1 MEKDNV
7 ILARRTSGGGAVY
20 QDLGNTN
27 FTFLSGIHDYNKN
40 QNSQIIIN
48 ALSQFGVKA
57 ETSGRNDILVNG
69 MKISGSAYK
78 ISGMKAFHHGTLL
91 INVNMNALQNYLNP
105 NKLKL
110 QSKGV
115 ASVRARVINL
125 QEVNPQITHEA
136 LSKAIIEEF
145 FKFYNDSCEIEN
157 LDSNFL
163 KEQKLLDEVYHQYQD
178 WNWRFGETPQFDH
191 NLEHKFEWGLMDVH
205 INSKDGIIEE
215 CKIFSDSLY
224 PAMIE
229 EMNKALT
236 KARYDKES
244 ISEAL
249 DIASRNLE
257 NSPETKEAAKCV
269 EEFKEW
275 FIHSL

>member
-1 MEKDNV
+1 
-7 ILARRTSGGGAVY
+7 
-20 QDLGNTN
+20 
-27 FTFLSGIHDYNKN
+27 
-40 QNSQIIIN
+40 
-48 ALSQFGVKA
+48 
-57 ETSGRNDILVNG
+57 
-69 MKISGSAYK
+69 
-78 ISGMKAFHHGTLL
+78 
-91 INVNMNALQNYLNP
+91 
-105 NKLKL
+105 
-110 QSKGV
+110 
-115 ASVRARVINL
+115 
-125 QEVNPQITHEA
+125 
-136 LSKAIIEEF
+136 
-145 FKFYNDSCEIEN
+145 
-157 LDSNFL
+157 
-163 KEQKLLDEVYHQYQD
+163 
-178 WNWRFGETPQFDH
+178 
-191 NLEHKFEWGLMDVH
+191 MDVH